1 MQDGATGMLTDI
13 EQESSLDGSE
23 MLPQD
28 SGNSW
33 LTGHQEPMSWSL
45 RSASGVMP
53 EVEEVTRVPVTQQG
67 FDHHPHNVGENVG
80 LDEGLNDTGEDSTWV
95 SLHGDGASDDSEP
108 TEPKYDSGQ
117 SHYTEPTET
126 NNDSSQTLEATH
138 GEAVWSMAVANALVD
153 WGIAG
158 SFQYSTKTRQL
169 GLSAQRHARYG
180 YILLLTLSDFYLLI
194 INVHIRPS

>member
-1 MQDGATGMLTDI
+1 MSEGKVQDGATGMLPDI

-23 MLPQD
+23 TLPLD
-28 SGNSW
+28 SRTSSGNGW

-53 EVEEVTRVPVTQQG
+53 EVEEVTRVPVTRQR
-67 FDHHPHNVGENVG
+67 FDHYLHSMGDNVG
-80 LDEGLNDTGEDSTWV
+80 LDAEVKNTTGECSTAV
-95 SLHGDGASDDSEP
+95 PLHRDDTDNDDSEL
-108 TEPKYDSGQ
+108 
-117 SHYTEPTET
+117 TEPTY
-126 NNDSSQTLEATH
+126 DIAPTLEATH
-138 GEAVWSMAVANALVD
+138 GEAVWSMAVVNALVD

-180 YILLLTLSDFYLLI
+180 YLVLLT
-194 INVHIRPS
+194 

>member
-13 EQESSLDGSE
+13 ERESSLDGSE
-23 MLPQD
+23 TLPQD
-28 SGNSW
+28 SRTSSGHSW

-53 EVEEVTRVPVTQQG
+53 EVEEVTIVPVTQQVSDHHPYSTG
-67 FDHHPHNVGENVG
+67 EEEEEECCLFDHHVSGGYIKTKNFG
-80 LDEGLNDTGEDSTWV
+80 LDVGANDTTEERSTGV
-95 SLHGDGASDDSEP
+95 SLHRDNTDNDDMQP
-108 TEPKYDSGQ
+108 TEPND
-117 SHYTEPTET
+117 
-126 NNDSSQTLEATH
+126 DSSQTLEATH
-138 GEAVWSMAVANALVD
+138 GDAVWSMAVANALVD

-180 YILLLTLSDFYLLI
+180 YILLLT
-194 INVHIRPS
+194 